1 MYTIITCSSNRL
13 LEHSLNIFLHN
24 TIKQELKYR
33 TEIVSVDVVNGGIG
47 INESPETIAK
57 LLTRM
62 CLKSEVTKDGT
73 GVCVEIPPTR
83 AGKLGFYE

>member
-1 MYTIITCSSNRL
+1 MKVINRG
-13 LEHSLNIFLHN
+13 
-24 TIKQELKYR
+24 
-33 TEIVSVDVVNGGIG
+33 VG
-47 INESPETIAK
+47 INESPEAIAK

-83 AGKLGFYE
+83 AGRSKDR

>member
-1 MYTIITCSSNRL
+1 M
-13 LEHSLNIFLHN
+13 
-24 TIKQELKYR
+24 KYR
-33 TEIVSVDVVNGGIG
+33 TEVVPVKVINRGVG
-47 INESPETIAK
+47 INESPEAIAK

-83 AGKLGFYE
+83 AGRSKDNIWRLSLL